1 MDVPGIYV
9 QGMYPKRTWDVL
21 RLCLGRWVT
30 IGASSGI
37 GQNKPQK
44 RAQAV
49 YRTRPGRAWD
59 APGTCVRRA
68 RDQAHDLRT

>member
-1 MDVPGIYV
+1 MDVLGIYV

-37 GQNKPQK
+37 GQNKPKK
-44 RAQAV
+44 RALAV
-49 YRTRPGRAWD
+49 YRTRRDVPGTRLGPARDVPGTRLGRA
-59 APGTCVRRA
+59 
-68 RDQAHDLRT
+68 